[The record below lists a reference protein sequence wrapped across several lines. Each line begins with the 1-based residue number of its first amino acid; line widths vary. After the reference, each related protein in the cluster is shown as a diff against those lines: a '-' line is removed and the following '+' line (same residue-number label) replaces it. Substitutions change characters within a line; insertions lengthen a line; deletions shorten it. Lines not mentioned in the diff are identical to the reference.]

1 MAYNIAD
8 LFEHAVDLYPD
19 RLAVACG
26 DDEVTYAQ
34 LEERANRLAHHLAA
48 HGVGAGSHV
57 GMCTRNRIEAIE
69 TMLAVYK
76 LRAALINVNF
86 RYTANEI
93 RYVLDNADVV
103 ALVHERQFADRI
115 EEALPSAPQVK
126 HVVVIDDGTGNGS
139 DDGSRVPYTGLDY
152 GTALAEGDP
161 ARDFEER
168 SPDDQYLLYTGGT
181 TGQPKGVIWR
191 HEDVWRTLGGGIN
204 FVTGEPLA
212 DEWAQAETGKMTG
225 GLVRLCLAPLIHGN
239 AQWAALAALFGGD
252 TVVLL
257 PQFDADEA
265 WRAIQ
270 RRSVNVVVLIGD
282 AMARPMIEAY
292 QAGEYDASS
301 VYAIS
306 SSAALF
312 SQSVKNQYLEALPN
326 TVITDAI
333 GSSET
338 GFMGIGMITKESEQ
352 GVGGPRVKVNS
363 HTIVIDEYDR
373 PIPPGSDQIGRL
385 ARGGHIPL
393 GYYKDPEKTARLFV
407 EVDGNRYTVPGDF
420 ARHEDDGTITLLG
433 RGNTCVNTG
442 GEKVFPEEVE
452 AALMS
457 HPDVFDVLVVGVP
470 DERLGQR
477 VAALVE
483 PRPGTSPTFDELTA
497 HARKEIAG
505 YKAPRSIWFVDRI
518 QRLATGKADYRW
530 ANTYAIEHP
539 EDVLCAPQ
547 SATSSA

>member
-1 MAYNIAD
+1 LSVAYNIAD
-8 LFEHAVDLYPD
+8 LFEHAVDYFPE

-26 DDEVTYAQ
+26 DDEVTYAE
-34 LEERANRLAHHLAA
+34 LEEQANRLAHHLAD
-48 HGVGAGSHV
+48 HGVTTGSHV
-57 GMCTRNRIEAIE
+57 GMCTRNRLQAIV

-103 ALVHERQFADRI
+103 ALVHERAFADRVA
-115 EEALPSAPQVK
+115 EALPGAPSVK
-126 HVVVIDDGTGNGS
+126 HTVVIEDES
-139 DDGSRVPYTGLDY
+139 ELPYTGVLF
-152 GTALAEGDP
+152 TEALSGSRGD
-161 ARDFEER
+161 RDFEAR
-168 SPDDQYLLYTGGT
+168 SNDDLYLLYTGGT
-181 TGQPKGVIWR
+181 TGMPKGVMWR

-204 FVTGEPLA
+204 FMTGEPL
-212 DEWAQAETGKMTG
+212 ENEYVQAEMGKVTG
-225 GLVRLCLAPLIHGN
+225 GMVRLCLAPLIHGN
-239 AQWAALAALFGGD
+239 AQWAALMALFGGD

-257 PQFDADEA
+257 TQFDPVAVWEA
-265 WRAIQ
+265 VE
-270 RRSVNVVVLIGD
+270 RRKVNVVVLIGD
-282 AMARPMIEAY
+282 AMARPMIEAFHN
-292 QAGEYDASS
+292 GSYDVSS
-301 VYAIS
+301 VFAIS

-312 SQSVKNQYLEALPN
+312 SQSVKNEYLAALPN
-326 TVITDAI
+326 AVITDAI

-338 GFMGIGMITKESEQ
+338 GFMGIGMITKDTEQ
-352 GVGGPRVKVNS
+352 GVGGPRVAAGKD
-363 HTIVIDEYDR
+363 TIVIDMDGK
-373 PIPPGSDQIGRL
+373 PIPPGSDEIGRL

-407 EVDGNRYTVPGDF
+407 EVDGKRYTVPGDF
-420 ARHEDDGTITLLG
+420 ARHEADGTITLLG

-457 HPDVFDVLVVGVP
+457 HPDVFDVLVIGVP

-477 VAALVE
+477 VAAVIE
-483 PRPGTSPTFDELTA
+483 PRPGATPDAEDLIA

-505 YKAPRSIWFVDRI
+505 YKVPRSIWLVDKV
-518 QRLATGKADYRW
+518 QRLATAKADYRW
-530 ANTYAIEHP
+530 ANEYVAEHP
-539 EDVLCAPQ
+539 EDDLCAPR

>member
-8 LFEHAVDLYPD
+8 LFEHAVDYFPD

-26 DDEVTYAQ
+26 DDEVSYAQ
-34 LEERANRLAHHLAA
+34 LEEQANRLAHHLAE
-48 HGVGAGSHV
+48 HGVAAGSHV
-57 GMCTRNRIEAIE
+57 AMCTRNRLQSIV

-76 LRAALINVNF
+76 LRAALINVNY

-103 ALVHERQFADRI
+103 ALVHERMFADRVAG
-115 EEALPSAPQVK
+115 ALPGAPSVQ
-126 HVVVIDDGTGNGS
+126 HTVVIEDETDLPFT
-139 DDGSRVPYTGLDY
+139 
-152 GTALAEGDP
+152 GTAYLDALGASRPE
-161 ARDFEER
+161 RDFDER
-168 SPDDQYLLYTGGT
+168 SGDDHYLLYTGGT

-204 FVTGEPLA
+204 FVTGEPLE
-212 DEWAQAETGKMTG
+212 DEWAQAELGKVTG
-225 GLVRLCLAPLIHGN
+225 GLTRICLAPLIHGN
-239 AQWAALAALFGGD
+239 AQWAALMALFGGD

-257 PQFDADEA
+257 PQFDPAAVWEA
-265 WRAIQ
+265 VQ
-270 RRSVNVVVLIGD
+270 RRKANLIVLIGD
-282 AMARPMIEAY
+282 AMARPMIEAFR
-292 QAGEYDASS
+292 AGSYDVSTLF
-301 VYAIS
+301 AIS

-312 SQSVKNQYLEALPN
+312 SQSVKNEYLEALPN
-326 TVITDAI
+326 VVITDAI

-338 GFMGIGMITKESEQ
+338 GFMGISMVTKDGQ
-352 GVGGPRVKVNS
+352 HGVGGPRVNAGKD
-363 HTIVIDEYDR
+363 TIVIDMDGK
-373 PIPPGSDQIGRL
+373 PLPPGADEIGRL

-407 EVDGNRYTVPGDF
+407 EVEGNRYTVPGDL
-420 ARHEDDGTITLLG
+420 ARHEADGTITLLG

-452 AALMS
+452 SALMS

-477 VAALVE
+477 VAAVIE
-483 PRPGTSPTFDELTA
+483 PRPGATPTAEELTK
-497 HARKEIAG
+497 HVRSELAG
-505 YKAPRSIWFVDRI
+505 YKAPRSIWLVDKV

-530 ANTYAIEHP
+530 ASQYAAAHP
-539 EDVLCAPQ
+539 DGDLAGAGREV
-547 SATSSA
+547 

>member
-8 LFEHAVDLYPD
+8 LFEHAVDLYPE
-19 RLAVACG
+19 RLAVACD
-26 DDEVTYAQ
+26 DDEVSYAG

-57 GMCTRNRIEAIE
+57 GMCTRNRVQAIE

-76 LRAALINVNF
+76 LRAALINVNY

-103 ALVHERQFADRI
+103 ALVHERQFADRV
-115 EEALPSAPQVK
+115 EDALPSAPQVK
-126 HVVVIDDGTGNGS
+126 HVVVIDDGS
-139 DDGSRVPYTGLDY
+139 DVAFTGLEY
-152 GTALAEGDP
+152 EAALAEGDP
-161 ARDFEER
+161 HREFEER
-168 SPDDQYLLYTGGT
+168 SSDDRYLLYTGGT

-204 FVTGEPLA
+204 FVTGEPMP
-212 DEWAQAETGKMTG
+212 DEWAQAESGKVTG

-252 TVVLL
+252 TVILL
-257 PQFDADEA
+257 PHFDADAA

-270 RRSVNVVVLIGD
+270 RRKVNVVVLIGD
-282 AMARPMIEAY
+282 AMARPMIEAF
-292 QAGEYDASS
+292 QVGDYDPSS
-301 VYAIS
+301 VYAVS

-312 SQSVKNQYLEALPN
+312 SQSVKSQYLEALPN

-338 GFMGIGMITKESEQ
+338 GFMGLGMITKDSEQ
-352 GVGGPRVKVNS
+352 GVGGPRVKVNNE
-363 HTIVIDEYDR
+363 TIVIDEYDR
-373 PIPPGSDQIGRL
+373 PLPAGSDQIGRL
-385 ARGGHIPL
+385 ARGGHVPL
-393 GYYKDPEKTARLFV
+393 GYYKDPEKTARLFA
-407 EVDGNRYTVPGDF
+407 EVDGKRYTVPGDF
-420 ARHEDDGTITLLG
+420 ARHEADGTITLLG

-477 VAALVE
+477 VAAIVE
-483 PRPGTSPTFDELTA
+483 PRPGAEPTFDELSA
-497 HARKEIAG
+497 HVRKEIAG
-505 YKAPRSIWFVDRI
+505 YKVPRSMWFVDRV

-530 ANTYAIEHP
+530 ANTYATEHP
-539 EDVLCAPQ
+539 EDVLCAPH